1 MFANCQA
8 KGTDLAPSDVC
19 KTPPTANPVAY
30 PNEAKGNE
38 AIPNIPHIIWVGG
51 PVHNLNTTIPVSHND
66 EAGSEGGVASGTVA
80 SKSQHVSGASRVII
94 MGAPVSRLTSPNLTN
109 SNNAQGTRVAPSQ
122 TKILVL
128 AG

>member
-8 KGTDLAPSDVC
+8 KGKDLAPSDVC
-19 KTPPTANPVAY
+19 KTPPGSTPVPY

-38 AIPNIPHIIWVGG
+38 AIPNIPNIIWVGG
-51 PVHNLNTTIPVSHND
+51 PVHNLNTIIPTTHND
-66 EAGSEGGVASGTVA
+66 EPGSELGVASGTVS
-80 SKSQHVSGASRVII
+80 SKSQHQSGASRII
-94 MGAPVSRLTSPNLTN
+94 IKGAPVSRLTSPNQTN
-109 SNNAQGTRVAPSQ
+109 SNNTTGTRVEPSQ